1 MQPPLLPE
9 EVLHRVLRLAR
20 MDGFGVLWIATF
32 IALRMAYLGDLTGA
46 FIWLFVAGAGAIEL
60 HGAILL
66 QQGEKRGMGWLVAS
80 QLLFIAA
87 IFAYCGVQLAHYDP
101 ALLQKQLTEEVK
113 AMLVQARTSEEDYL
127 WLVYRTTFGLI
138 AGATLIY
145 KGGLAIYFYR
155 RRNAI
160 APAMEVESKT

>member
-1 MQPPLLPE
+1 MQPPILAD

-20 MDGFGVLWIATF
+20 MDGLGGLWIATF
-32 IALRMAYLGDLTGA
+32 IALRLAYLGELSGA
-46 FIWLFVAGAGAIEL
+46 IIWLFVAGAGAIEL

-66 QQGEKRGMGWLVAS
+66 RQGEKRGMSWLVGS

-87 IFAYCGVQLAHYDP
+87 IFTWCGLQLTHYDP
-101 ALLQKQLTEEVK
+101 ALLQRQLTDEVK
-113 AMLVQARTSEEDYL
+113 AMLVQAHTSQEDYL

-138 AGATLIY
+138 AGATLFY
-145 KGGLAIYFYR
+145 KGGLAIYFHR

-160 APAMEVESKT
+160 TPAMEAAE